1 LFVCL
6 FVPRS
11 VTPSGFCSAW
21 LTIERSGISLAA
33 ASGRLRLEVELKG
46 HIGVPFPVNL
56 IRALAILALAVVGAF
71 FFFVSG
77 LGYSS
82 GFPSEGLLLS
92 FIASLSIL
100 CLLGSAVIALGS
112 FRRPDEDSHTSQR
125 TLAAVYLGL
134 FLAFAAPFIPFPV
147 GCNLDAWPYNLTNVF
162 HGCPASPVGVWSTI
176 WPNALTTC
184 VGVLLVTTGYGKLR
198 SRKAVLPG
206 LGMGLIV
213 SGFVLLV
220 WGLSIGYFT
229 SCPANGCPPLTGSQ
243 WWSLFWPDVV
253 ADILGIVCM
262 AAGLVIL
269 IESWRLK
276 PERPIPSVLSPV
288 SSLK

>member
-1 LFVCL
+1 M
-6 FVPRS
+6 
-11 VTPSGFCSAW
+11 
-21 LTIERSGISLAA
+21 
-33 ASGRLRLEVELKG
+33 
-46 HIGVPFPVNL
+46 NL
-56 IRALAILALAVVGAF
+56 SRALAVLALAVVGVF

-82 GFPSEGLLLS
+82 GFSSEGLLLS

-100 CLLGSAVIALGS
+100 SLLGAAVIALRS
-112 FRRPDEDSHTSQR
+112 FRTPEEDSRASQ
-125 TLAAVYLGL
+125 TTIAAVYLGL
-134 FLAFAAPFIPFPV
+134 FLAFAAPFILYPV

-162 HGCPASPVGVWSTI
+162 HGCPASPEGVWSTI

-184 VGVLLVTTGYGKLR
+184 VGVLLVTTGYGRPR
-198 SRKAVLPG
+198 SRRAVLPG

-213 SGFVLLV
+213 SGFALLV

-253 ADILGIVCM
+253 ADILGTVCM
-262 AAGLVIL
+262 AAGSVIL
-269 IESWRLK
+269 ITSWQLK
-276 PERPIPSVLSPV
+276 PIRAKFKCAEP
-288 SSLK
+288 